1 MAAIRRFD
9 MQNFPSPEHKRATLA
24 KRIRQREF
32 VTAPGVYDMVS
43 TRIADSQEH
52 PALYMTGYGTVASY
66 LGVPDAGIASFRD
79 MVSRAQTICQGSRT
93 PLIADADTG
102 YGGLLNVRETVRG
115 YETAGVCVI
124 QIEDQVFP
132 KKCGHTPG
140 REVIAAEEMVKKI
153 KVAVDAR
160 EDENFLIMARTDAR
174 EAYDISEAISRAK
187 QYRAAGADIIFVEA
201 PESEQEFEMIGKE
214 VDAPLLANMVEN
226 GRSPILSTEALES
239 LGFSIAIYPG
249 AALAVV
255 AAALKET
262 YAHIKATGSTA
273 GVNTPMMPISEL
285 HVLMGFEDVWEFDKK
300 WAD

>member
-1 MAAIRRFD
+1 MKKLPTPKDKRTALANLIR
-9 MQNFPSPEHKRATLA
+9 NG
-24 KRIRQREF
+24 EF

-43 TRIADSQEH
+43 TRIADSQDH

-79 MVSRAQTICQGSRT
+79 MVSRAQTICQGSCT
-93 PLIADADTG
+93 PVIADADTG

-115 YETAGVCVI
+115 YEAAGVCVI

-140 REVIAAEEMVKKI
+140 RDVIPASEMVKKI
-153 KVAVDAR
+153 KVAVEAR

-174 EAYDISEAISRAK
+174 EAYDIEEAIARAK

-201 PESEQEFEMIGKE
+201 PESEDEFAAIGQE

-226 GRSPILSTEALES
+226 GRSPIIPTETLKT
-239 LGFSIAIYPG
+239 LGFSVAIYPG

-255 AAALKET
+255 AEALKNT
-262 YAHIKATGSTA
+262 YQHIKATGSTV
-273 GVNTPMMPISEL
+273 GVDTPMMPISEL
-285 HVLMGFEDVWEFDKK
+285 HVLMGFEDVWAFDKK

>member
-1 MAAIRRFD
+1 
-9 MQNFPSPEHKRATLA
+9 MQNFPSAENKRATLA

-43 TRIADSQEH
+43 TRIADSQKH

-115 YETAGVCVI
+115 YEAAGVCVI

-201 PESEQEFEMIGKE
+201 PESEQEFETIGKE

-273 GVNTPMMPISEL
+273 GVNTPMMPIGEL